1 MDMHDIK
8 SSHIEQIGH
17 DPLTGTLKV
26 VYKGGR
32 GYLHKDVSE
41 DAFAGL
47 LAAESTGKHLRQM
60 GIQGNAMKIEED
72 GD

>member
-1 MDMHDIK
+1 MQMHDIK

-41 DAFAGL
+41 DDFAGL

-60 GIQGNAMKIEED
+60 DVYSRGMKIEED